1 MSEPRDWPF
10 ERLAKGTVRP
20 WFFSA
25 MGYIAVL
32 FQDGEEARRARQ
44 GLLEHGVPERDVRLY
59 NSEEI
64 LHIVSRLQE
73 ERSALAKAVAAL
85 TVDREAK
92 ERYLDNA
99 RAGGSALWLY
109 APTEEEADRLVRLL
123 TEYDYASLR
132 YYGEDG
138 VEVIRRDPL

>member
-1 MSEPRDWPF
+1 
-10 ERLAKGTVRP
+10 
-20 WFFSA
+20 

-64 LHIVSRLQE
+64 PHIVSRLQE

-138 VEVIRRDPL
+138 VEVIRRDSY